1 MAECE
6 VCGDV
11 IRGKPILV
19 SIDGTKMSVCQKC
32 SKLGVPVETP
42 GSELRNQPAG
52 KIRTVPA
59 GRTVQAA
66 PKKRT
71 RDVYDMMEGE
81 LVEDFGERIRAAR
94 VAKGLSQKDL
104 ALELKE
110 KEGLIKKIEAGLIP
124 EDAVRKKIET
134 FLEIS
139 LIDAMETTEKA
150 DKSGSIT
157 PTLGDVMKIKKT
169 K

>member
-94 VAKGLSQKDL
+94 VAKGLSQKDQ

-110 KEGLIKKIEAGLIP
+110 KEGLIKKIETGLIP
-124 EDAVRKKIET
+124 EDAV
-134 FLEIS
+134 
-139 LIDAMETTEKA
+139 
-150 DKSGSIT
+150 
-157 PTLGDVMKIKKT
+157 
-169 K
+169 

>member
-1 MAECE
+1 
-6 VCGDV
+6 
-11 IRGKPILV
+11 
-19 SIDGTKMSVCQKC
+19 MSVCQKC
-32 SKLGVPVETP
+32 SKLGTPLETP
-42 GSELRNQPAG
+42 GNELRNQSSG

-59 GRTVQAA
+59 GRSVQAA
-66 PKKRT
+66 PRKHT

-81 LVEDFGERIRAAR
+81 LVDDFSDRIRAAR

-110 KEGLIKKIEAGLIP
+110 KEGLIKKIESGLIP
-124 EDAVRKKIET
+124 EDAVRKKIES

-139 LIDAMETTEKA
+139 LIDAMETTEKT
-150 DKSGSIT
+150 DKAVSIT

>member
-94 VAKGLSQKDL
+94 VAKDSHRRIWHLS
-104 ALELKE
+104 LKR
-110 KEGLIKKIEAGLIP
+110 
-124 EDAVRKKIET
+124 RKV
-134 FLEIS
+134 L
-139 LIDAMETTEKA
+139 
-150 DKSGSIT
+150 
-157 PTLGDVMKIKKT
+157 
-169 K
+169 